1 MKIKDVKLGI
11 VGCGEFSQSFLDN
24 FIAHPGISRIVC
36 AEFLEERRNLIREK
50 YKVDAVY
57 ASFDE
62 MLEKE
67 PDMNAVAIF
76 AQRHQHGPLILQ
88 ALKAGKNVMTAVPMG
103 ITVEE
108 VQEIIKLVK
117 QTGLVFMMA
126 ETCYY
131 FPCAE
136 YCRRQYQAGAFGEFV
151 YGEAQYYH
159 DIHEFAA
166 SFASAGEGWKR
177 IAGIPP
183 MFYATH
189 STAMLFTSAN
199 DHPVEVT
206 CMGYEDKTGDN
217 IYGVGV
223 NNWDNPFSNQ
233 SALFR
238 LSRGG
243 IARINEFRRIGTRR
257 PSSYITG
264 FYGTRGAYEGSGV
277 QHLFVKGALPDH
289 PEAEAYDVS
298 DEVTTYNFQ
307 NRDPSVPA
315 IRGCLDYEYH
325 CGFAPV
331 QNTARLPKI
340 LQHAPLPN
348 SGNNLLSYTGHNGS
362 HAFLVD
368 DFARAI
374 VTGTLPPVNAWNGG
388 YCTIAG
394 LMAHESALSGGRPF
408 AVPDLGEIPES
419 FKPVDL
425 TLKLWD

>member
-1 MKIKDVKLGI
+1 MEIQDVKLGI

-24 FIAHPGISRIVC
+24 FIAHPGISRVVC
-36 AEFLEERRNLIREK
+36 AEFMEERRNLIREK

-57 ASFDE
+57 SSFDE
-62 MLEKE
+62 MLDKE
-67 PDMNAVAIF
+67 PDLNAVAIF

-117 QTGLVFMMA
+117 QTGKVFMMA

-136 YCRRQYQAGAFGEFV
+136 YCRKQYQAGAFGEFV

-177 IAGIPP
+177 VAGIPP

-189 STAMLFTSAN
+189 STSMLFTSVH
-199 DHPVEVT
+199 DHPVEVV
-206 CMGYEDKTGDN
+206 CMGYEDKVGDN

-277 QHLFVKGALPDH
+277 QHLFIKGALPDH

-298 DEVTTYNFQ
+298 NEVTTYNFQ
-307 NRDPSVPA
+307 NRDPSIPA

-331 QNTARLPKI
+331 QNVARLPKV
-340 LQHAPLPN
+340 LQHHPLPHA
-348 SGNNLLSYTGHNGS
+348 GNNLLSYTGHNGS

-368 DFARAI
+368 DFVRSI
-374 VTGTLPPVNAWNGG
+374 VTQTLPPVNAWNGG

-394 LMAHESALSGGRPF
+394 LMAHESALRGGQPV
-408 AVPDLGEIPES
+408 AIPDLGEIPES

-425 TLKLWD
+425 SLKLWD